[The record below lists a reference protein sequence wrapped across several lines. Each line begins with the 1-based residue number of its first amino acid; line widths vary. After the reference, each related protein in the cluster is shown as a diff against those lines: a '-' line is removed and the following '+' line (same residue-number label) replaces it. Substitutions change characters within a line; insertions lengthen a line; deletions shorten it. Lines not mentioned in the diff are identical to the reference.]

1 MQRSSLLEA
10 PPGITAARAQ
20 VASLTITETYL
31 ADFRLVWRCVVAHL
45 RNVFDNTWMLA
56 QISPAVVVDAVRAA
70 RLLDSVVN
78 VRPRCSRML
87 SRDH

>member
-1 MQRSSLLEA
+1 MA
-10 PPGITAARAQ
+10 FHVQ
-20 VASLTITETYL
+20 VASLAITETYL

-70 RLLDSVVN
+70 RLLDSVLD
-78 VRPRCSRML
+78 VRPRPLGVFELLLFEAHHSRRL
-87 SRDH
+87 